1 VSVNDVNVV
10 LKTATSAGGKTR
22 FCDTDNALIVDIAQN
37 AIYTYLDILPL
48 PYTQTGAPNAV
59 CNLYCNDTGSFIR
72 RIKTSRQTYI
82 RFAMSAASAPA
93 EQTLC
98 LNMIVRNESAVIER
112 LLASVAPLVADYVI
126 CDTGSTDDTVA
137 RIGAFMAARGIPGH
151 VVDDAPF
158 VDFGRNRSSAL
169 EHCRRLSKSTY
180 ALLLDADMVLD
191 GPADPAAFRAGL
203 VNDVYM
209 LFQQNGGLIYKNTRL
224 VRNAPGFSYWGV
236 THEYLA
242 TPPGTT
248 SGVVPHATA
257 HIKDVGDG
265 GSKGDK
271 VQRDIRLLTQG
282 LVDVPNND
290 RYTFYLANS
299 YRDAG
304 ENAAAITH
312 YRKRIALGGWAEEC
326 WASYYA
332 IGNCYARMGEHEK
345 AVYAWMEG
353 YDHSPHRV
361 ETLYEIAKH
370 FRVVG
375 KQKLAQAAYARAVR
389 EMAAHPS
396 RDHLFLQ
403 QDVYDYKLHYEMSVV
418 GYYHNPDNLDLAALS
433 TRVLCSAGVEE
444 SLRNNVLANY
454 KFYAKPLRESAGQ
467 MLPENA
473 ETLARLG
480 KAVMG
485 QRAASAG
492 GEFFASTPSV
502 CRVPDTDFIAVCT
515 RFVNYR
521 IDDSGGY
528 INKEHITTINTIS
541 ILDVAAP
548 VWRLE
553 REFELRY
560 DSSRDGRYVGLED
573 VRLSPG
579 DSCNTLVYNANRGV
593 DGEMHVEHGLINL
606 DVGECVDSS
615 LLKYSKRTGTEKNW
629 VLLPSTPGAPERCVY
644 GWSPLIVGEI
654 SATRDFV
661 VQHTHDTPPMFKH
674 VRGSTNGVAVGAE
687 IWFITHIVS
696 YDSGRRWYYHCLVAL
711 DAATSN
717 LARWSAPFV
726 FEKSN
731 PVEYTLGFCMVGADV
746 LIGYSVL
753 DRETK
758 YVTVHA
764 STLDALMVNTR

>member
-1 VSVNDVNVV
+1 MS
-10 LKTATSAGGKTR
+10 
-22 FCDTDNALIVDIAQN
+22 
-37 AIYTYLDILPL
+37 
-48 PYTQTGAPNAV
+48 
-59 CNLYCNDTGSFIR
+59 SFI
-72 RIKTSRQTYI
+72 
-82 RFAMSAASAPA
+82 PA
-93 EQTLC
+93 VPTLC

-126 CDTGSTDDTVA
+126 CDTGSTDDTAV
-137 RIGAFMAARGIPGH
+137 RIAEFFAARGISGH

-158 VDFGRNRSSAL
+158 VDFGRNRTSAL
-169 EHCRRLSKSTY
+169 EHCRRLSTSTY

-203 VNDVYM
+203 VNDIYT
-209 LFQQNGGLIYKNTRL
+209 LFQQNGGLIYKNTRI

-242 TPPGTT
+242 APPGTT
-248 SGVVPHATA
+248 SGAIPHAVL

-304 ENAAAITH
+304 ENAKAITH

-326 WASYYA
+326 WASFYS
-332 IGNCYARMGEHEK
+332 IGNCYMRMGETEK
-345 AVYAWMEG
+345 AVYAWWEG

-370 FRVVG
+370 FRVIG
-375 KQKLAQAAYARAVR
+375 KHRLSQSAYAIAVR
-389 EMAAHPS
+389 EMVAHPS

-403 QDVYDYKLHYEMSVV
+403 QDVYDYKLHYEMTVV
-418 GYYHNPDNLDLAALS
+418 GYYHNPDGLDLAALS
-433 TRVLCSAGVEE
+433 TRVMCCPGIEE
-444 SLRNNVLANY
+444 SLRTNVLANY
-454 KFYAKPLRESAGQ
+454 KFYATALRDRADP
-467 MLPENA
+467 MRPENA
-473 ETLARLG
+473 EMLDRVG

-485 QRAASAG
+485 LRAVAADPAN

-502 CRVPDTDFIAVCT
+502 CRIPGTDTVVVCT

-521 IDDSGGY
+521 IDDAGGY
-528 INKEHITTINTIS
+528 LNKEHIVTINVIS
-541 ILDVAAP
+541 VLDVSAP

-560 DSSRDGRYVGLED
+560 DASRDGRYVGLED
-573 VRLSPG
+573 VRLAPG

-593 DGEMHVEHGLINL
+593 DGEMHVEHGLIDL
-606 DVGECVDSS
+606 DAGECIDSS
-615 LLKYSKRTGTEKNW
+615 LLKYAARAGTEKNW
-629 VLLPSTPGAPERCVY
+629 VLLPSTSPDARPQCVY
-644 GWSPLIVGEI
+644 GWCPLVVGEI
-654 SATRDFV
+654 SAMRELV
-661 VQHTHDTPPMFKH
+661 VQHTYDTPPMFKH
-674 VRGSTNGVAVGAE
+674 VRGSTNGVAVGGE
-687 IWFITHIVS
+687 IWFIVHLVS

-726 FEKSN
+726 FEKGA
-731 PVEYTLGFCMVGADV
+731 PVEYTLGFGMIGADA

-758 YVTVHA
+758 YMTVPVA
-764 STLDALMVNTR
+764 ALDALMVNTR